1 MPLALT
7 AAYILHTLFAG
18 AWVGAVLL
26 ATWKVV
32 PLAKG
37 GDLGPDALRSIESG
51 LTTLTR
57 LAAVVFVA
65 TGGHMAAT
73 VYGSEGLFGTGR
85 GHLVL
90 TMLTLWFVMTVLV
103 EVGGRRMRSALD
115 VGKVRTAA
123 RDADAFLKA
132 ASLAGLV
139 LLVIGGY
146 LAGPAV

>member
-7 AAYILHTLFAG
+7 GAYVLHTLFAG
-18 AWVGAVLL
+18 VWVGAVLL

-37 GDLGPDALRSIESG
+37 GGLDPDALGSISSG
-51 LTTLTR
+51 LTTITR
-57 LAAVVFVA
+57 VAALVFVA

-73 VYGSEGLFGTGR
+73 VYGSELLFGTGR

-90 TMLTLWFVMTVLV
+90 TMLALWLVMTGLV
-103 EVGGRRMRSALD
+103 EVGASKIRSALD

-123 RDADAFLKA
+123 HDAETFLRL
-132 ASLAGLV
+132 ASVVGVV

-146 LAGPAV
+146 LAAPAL